1 MRFQNQLSLG
11 RVYKWLW
18 GLCILGL
25 VFTGFGQLPIY
36 ARYKLS
42 TLPGLKWSADFY
54 FTHALHEVF
63 AFLFIALAVYAIIL
77 WLFGGRPALS
87 KAGILKLIILVG
99 IFATGIVRVLKN
111 FHDFYFSPDTLLV
124 ADLGHLALAVV
135 FLVAIAITA
144 ALSSPWFKKEYRE
157 Q

>member
-1 MRFQNQLSLG
+1 MQLQNQPAFG
-11 RVYKWLW
+11 RLYKWLW

-36 ARYKLS
+36 ARYGLS

-54 FTHALHEVF
+54 FTHALHEAF
-63 AFLFIALAVYAIIL
+63 AFLFIALAVYAIVI
-77 WLFGGRPALS
+77 WLFGRRPALS
-87 KAGILKLIILVG
+87 MSGLLRLAILAG

-111 FHDFYFSPDTLLV
+111 FHNIHFSPDTLLV

-135 FLVAIAITA
+135 FLVTIAITA
-144 ALSSPWFKKEYRE
+144 ALSRPWLKTGYYG